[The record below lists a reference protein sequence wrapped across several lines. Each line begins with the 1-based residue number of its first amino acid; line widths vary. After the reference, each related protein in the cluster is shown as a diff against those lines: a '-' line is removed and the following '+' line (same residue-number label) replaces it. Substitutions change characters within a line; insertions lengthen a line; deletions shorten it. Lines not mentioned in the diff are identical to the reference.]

1 MTTQKTC
8 STSKECYI
16 SINDA
21 QTIAEWQMATLT
33 KRYYVLRP
41 LRRARGQNEGIF
53 KMSLFC
59 PLQLLTFTNISRP
72 WLMVSNQALL
82 FSEINLKFKSLS
94 MSLSQASS
102 FQTNQAAG
110 TLLIKLVQPG
120 DLRSKKDP
128 CCFSPFAMMISIW
141 AARILALSAQCNSWN
156 FNSLLINQGITF
168 S

>member
-1 MTTQKTC
+1 MLKQLQNGRWRRWRKGIMYYDRFDELAVKM
-8 STSKECYI
+8 KEF
-16 SINDA
+16 
-21 QTIAEWQMATLT
+21 
-33 KRYYVLRP
+33 
-41 LRRARGQNEGIF
+41 F
-53 KMSLFC
+53 KCLFC

-82 FSEINLKFKSLS
+82 FSKINLKFKSLS

-156 FNSLLINQGITF
+156 FNSLLINQAITF

>member
-1 MTTQKTC
+1 MLKQLQNGRWRRWRKGIMYYDRFDELAVKM
-8 STSKECYI
+8 KEF
-16 SINDA
+16 
-21 QTIAEWQMATLT
+21 
-33 KRYYVLRP
+33 
-41 LRRARGQNEGIF
+41 F
-53 KMSLFC
+53 KCLFC

-82 FSEINLKFKSLS
+82 FSKINLKFKSLS

>member
-1 MTTQKTC
+1 MLKQLQNGRWRRWRKGIMYYDRFDELAVKM
-8 STSKECYI
+8 KEF
-16 SINDA
+16 
-21 QTIAEWQMATLT
+21 
-33 KRYYVLRP
+33 
-41 LRRARGQNEGIF
+41 F
-53 KMSLFC
+53 KCLFY

-82 FSEINLKFKSLS
+82 FSKINLKFKSLS

>member
-1 MTTQKTC
+1 MLYIHKWCSNNCRMADGDVDEKVLCTTTA
-8 STSKECYI
+8 STSSRSKWRNFLNVCFVHF
-16 SINDA
+16 NF
-21 QTIAEWQMATLT
+21 W
-33 KRYYVLRP
+33 
-41 LRRARGQNEGIF
+41 
-53 KMSLFC
+53 
-59 PLQLLTFTNISRP
+59 PLQTFLGHDWWYQTRLCYLAKSI
-72 WLMVSNQALL
+72 
-82 FSEINLKFKSLS
+82 LKFKSLS
-94 MSLSQASS
+94 MSLSQGSN

>member
-1 MTTQKTC
+1 MLKQLQNGRWRRWRKGIMYYDRFDELAVKM
-8 STSKECYI
+8 KEFLKC
-16 SINDA
+16 
-21 QTIAEWQMATLT
+21 
-33 KRYYVLRP
+33 
-41 LRRARGQNEGIF
+41 
-53 KMSLFC
+53 LFC